1 MAEPQPPIP
10 ASVDVQW
17 SSESKRVLHSLLLGL
32 LRETDAAAAAVLGRH
47 GVTIGDVSL
56 GRYAIRP

>member
-1 MAEPQPPIP
+1 MRRGDCSP
-10 ASVDVQW
+10 
-17 SSESKRVLHSLLLGL
+17 LLGL